1 MENHKSMTAYFSN
14 FFLTNGLTFHLG
26 DSKDGGR
33 VHDGDDGQG
42 VDGNLLAQV
51 ILLQWVCSSG

>member
-51 ILLQWVCSSG
+51 ILLQ